1 MKWILEVRVLL
12 FSSILPGC
20 SGFLPEERR
29 VLFLIQQI
37 LTPVVLSMF
46 ACAVVQLQASRP
58 RIRYSLLSLGLINSA
73 LNEVGCGWET
83 CLAKRDQ
90 SFNSFLKAGNVTTE
104 KLREGGEVVQSVSI
118 DANSS
123 VFKKAI
129 ICNS

>member
-12 FSSILPGC
+12 LSSILPSR

-29 VLFLIQQI
+29 VLFLIQLI
-37 LTPVVLSMF
+37 LTPVVLIMF

-58 RIRYSLLSLGLINSA
+58 RIRDSLLSLGLVNSA

-90 SFNSFLKAGNVTTE
+90 SFNSFLKASNVTTE